1 MLQCKTS
8 VSTDEPRR
16 LPRRQ
21 RGLVAVAGVLLAL
34 TSLCGCGQKGP
45 LYRPDD
51 KAQAVNSAVRGATA
65 AKKKSLPL
73 PAPQSQKKERP
84 PAASDPATQPD
95 PAQPTPPPGT

>member
-1 MLQCKTS
+1 MNSLRQCTA
-8 VSTDEPRR
+8 
-16 LPRRQ
+16 RQ
-21 RGLVAVAGVLLAL
+21 RLLPGIGIAVAVLLL
-34 TSLCGCGQKGP
+34 IVGCGQKGP

-51 KAQAVNSAVRGATA
+51 KEQAVNSAVRGATA

-95 PAQPTPPPGT
+95 PAQSTPPPGT